1 MKSKKNLKSLIK
13 ECEFSL
19 TDDFI
24 EKNHDKLEKI
34 GVTPEE
40 FISLYNEDTL
50 GFYLNIIM
58 GLDETMYISMEK
70 MDFRVPKSL
79 DNLLKYSFK
88 PSVDWCEKI
97 TNAICR
103 LGYPYFGHCLIC
115 APYDGHW
122 TNNIPYLL
130 VADKRLVKDLKEITV
145 SPETDYCNKGYFV
158 YSEDRFS
165 GFIPYLF
172 KKGYIDLLDKVL
184 NFIFGESI
192 ACGDHMAFIIVNLLN
207 FLRVNGL
214 EQWYEKIHE
223 KFKHVQ
229 LAFDGVDWNNK
240 MFYLS
245 GISRYALKEEIKN
258 LTIEETLKI

>member
-1 MKSKKNLKSLIK
+1 MKNKKNLKSLIE
-13 ECEFSL
+13 ECAFSL
-19 TDDFI
+19 TDAFI
-24 EKNHDKLEKI
+24 EKKRNELAKI
-34 GVTPEE
+34 GTTSEE
-40 FISLYNEDTL
+40 FINLYNENML
-50 GFYLNIIM
+50 GFYLDIIL
-58 GLDETMYISMEK
+58 GLDKTMYISMEK
-70 MDFRVPKSL
+70 MDFRVPQSF

-88 PSVDWCEKI
+88 SSEDWCGKI

-115 APYDGHW
+115 VPYDGQW

-130 VADKRLVKDLKEITV
+130 VADKRLVKDLKETTT
-145 SPETDYCNKGYFV
+145 SPETDYCNNGYFG
-158 YSEDRFS
+158 YSEGRFS

-184 NFIFGESI
+184 DFIFGESI
-192 ACGDHMAFIIVNLLN
+192 ACGDHMAFIMVNLLN

-214 EQWYEKIHE
+214 KQWYEKIYV

-240 MFYLS
+240 LFYLS
-245 GISRYALKEEIKN
+245 GISRHLLKEETKS
-258 LTIEETLKI
+258 LTIDEALKI